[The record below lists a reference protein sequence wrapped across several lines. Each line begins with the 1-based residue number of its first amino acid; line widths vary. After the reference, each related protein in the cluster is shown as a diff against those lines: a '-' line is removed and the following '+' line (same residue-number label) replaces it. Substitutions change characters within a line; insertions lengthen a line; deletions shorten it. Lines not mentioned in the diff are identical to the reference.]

1 LTVYSRNMTEFQKRI
16 GSKAEVYHSTAR
28 STSGG
33 LKKKDLVLNKHGR
46 IVSRKKQA
54 LGRKSIK
61 HLFALGFKPK
71 KGKFSLMR
79 KSMAKGKK
87 SKRSTRKR
95 GGATEGADLKEAFEA
110 MQQ

>member
-1 LTVYSRNMTEFQKRI
+1 MTDKIKTI
-16 GSKAEVYHSTAR
+16 GSKAEVFHGTAKK
-28 STSGG
+28 TSGG
-33 LKKKDLVLNKHGR
+33 IVRAGLVKNRHGR

-110 MQQ
+110 MEQ